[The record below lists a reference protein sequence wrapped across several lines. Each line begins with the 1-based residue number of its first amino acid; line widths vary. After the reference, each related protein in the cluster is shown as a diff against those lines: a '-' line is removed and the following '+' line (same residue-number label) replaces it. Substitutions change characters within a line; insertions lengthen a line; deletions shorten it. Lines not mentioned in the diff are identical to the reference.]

1 MIASRRRG
9 AFDRASGSPG
19 GIHDQLRRTM
29 YAIIRSGGKQAKVEE
44 GDVLDVERIRG
55 DGAVT
60 FTPLLVVADDGSVI
74 SDRATLET
82 VTVSA
87 EVVGASAGPKIDTF
101 KYKNKTGYR
110 RRMGHRQKYTRIQ
123 VTGIDIPGQ
132 QEAEKAPVAEEEH
145 PVAEDSAATNE
156 ADTPEAA
163 APAADTVAM
172 DEAVVGEAAAADE
185 EA

>member
-1 MIASRRRG
+1 
-9 AFDRASGSPG
+9 
-19 GIHDQLRRTM
+19 M

-44 GDVLDVERIRG
+44 GDVLDVERIKG

-87 EVVGASAGPKIDTF
+87 EVVGAAAGPKIDTF

-123 VTGIDIPGQ
+123 VTTIEVPGQ
-132 QEAEKAPVAEEEH
+132 EKAAKAPAAEE
-145 PVAEDSAATNE
+145 PVVADEPIEKNE
-156 ADTPEAA
+156 ADATEAA
-163 APAADTVAM
+163 VSAADTVA
-172 DEAVVGEAAAADE
+172 DEAAVDAAAGADE